1 MHLHVS
7 RARRAGRARSL
18 PELRRS
24 SPSRDSLTIVSAR
37 WAIAGLVVS
46 ILGLGLLTALTYRAA
61 VSGALASA
69 GAVVLFALA
78 LGIAWASSRPKLKR
92 RP

>member
-1 MHLHVS
+1 MS
-7 RARRAGRARSL
+7 RARTQV
-18 PELRRS
+18 LRVTKTRLLN
-24 SPSRDSLTIVSAR
+24 RDSLTIVSAR

-46 ILGLGLLTALTYRAA
+46 ILALGLLTALTYRAA

-78 LGIAWASSRPKLKR
+78 LGVAWASSRPKLKR
-92 RP
+92 RS